1 MNKNEVKFGGKLPVK
16 AEYENN
22 KQKMENLIPE
32 RTDMTPLLE
41 MDWMKKSI
49 LTIGKIQLAD
59 NNHSDREKVFN
70 KFPNL
75 FKKRYDKR
83 YRDKHPIKTVALSGK
98 TKSETG
104 TTISTRRCQ
113 PLEKLIISWHPEKI
127 KDVDE
132 DCFVSPVVLT
142 VKSDTSV

>member
-49 LTIGKIQLAD
+49 LTIGKTQLAD

-75 FKKRYDKR
+75 FKNN
-83 YRDKHPIKTVALSGK
+83 
-98 TKSETG
+98 ET
-104 TTISTRRCQ
+104 
-113 PLEKLIISWHPEKI
+113 I
-127 KDVDE
+127 KDTEINIQLKPWHYPVKRKARPVPLYLQE
-132 DCFVSPVVLT
+132 DVSR
-142 VKSDTSV
+142 